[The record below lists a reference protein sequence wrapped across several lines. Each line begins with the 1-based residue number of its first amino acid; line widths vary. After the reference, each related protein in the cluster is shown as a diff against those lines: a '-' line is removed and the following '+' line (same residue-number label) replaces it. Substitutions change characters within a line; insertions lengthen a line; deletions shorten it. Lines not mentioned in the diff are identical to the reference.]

1 MYHYV
6 RYCGLVLLIW
16 CLDWAADSLTMY
28 SLVQC
33 DSLCDVST
41 WNLKGGTR
49 ESLAGSVRK
58 RVGSRD

>member
-33 DSLCDVST
+33 DSQCVRVYLELER
-41 WNLKGGTR
+41 WYKREFGGFCEEKSWVT
-49 ESLAGSVRK
+49 
-58 RVGSRD
+58 